1 MNESI
6 EENNEKGDDVSDVQ
20 QDGGGGG
27 VAAPLPRKVFMF
39 FFLDDKTSANR
50 AHFETSLVMI
60 SYYGY
65 EMMMQSNYLCVILHV
80 KRKQLSILT
89 AFISFLPPPPP
100 PPSLY
105 YGGGMTVCVRPTVK
119 TKQ

>member
-20 QDGGGGG
+20 QDGGGG

-89 AFISFLPPPPP
+89 AFI
-100 PPSLY
+100 
-105 YGGGMTVCVRPTVK
+105 
-119 TKQ
+119 